1 MKVLIIGAGTGGL
14 ALAHLLK
21 QAGIGIAVYER
32 DLAPNT
38 DTGGYRVGISPAGS
52 RALKA
57 CIPGHLYDL
66 YVATCAR
73 SPRYFNMLTEQ
84 LGDVLNFDIDDA
96 GPNALDGEKNVI
108 RKTLRRVLLRGL
120 EDDVFFGKRLQDY
133 TSNADGSVTARF
145 EDGSLATGDVLV
157 GADGTNSAVR
167 KQRLPE
173 ARLED
178 TGMLSLGGKLPMTV
192 ETKALLS
199 DKMFRGMSLIMA
211 PMGFGAI
218 IHSLEFASS
227 RSDPDF
233 AARWPDFVEALDED
247 SIGWGIWGARQ
258 NFPRDTTGL
267 GGEQLRDLGLELTRD
282 WHPHMRALIRMTEPS
297 TIHDVKMR
305 TSVPL
310 KPWTSSNV
318 TLLGDAVHTMTPG
331 RGAGANTALRDAALL
346 GRMLVEAD
354 RGRKPLVEAI
364 HAYEVEMLRYSTEA
378 VQESKRQ
385 LDASGLTHR
394 PIVGRLQLAVT
405 RGVMRIINAVPALK
419 QRAFQQM
426 MRVRGEN

>member
-21 QAGIGIAVYER
+21 QAGVCIAVYER
-32 DLAPNT
+32 DFAPST
-38 DTGGYRVGISPAGS
+38 DSGGYRVGISPAGS

-57 CIPGHLYDL
+57 CVPGELYDL

-84 LGDVLNFDIDDA
+84 LGEVLSFDIDDA
-96 GPNALDGEKNVI
+96 GPNTLDGEKNVI

-120 EDDVFFGKRLQDY
+120 EDDVFFGKTLQSY
-133 TSNADGSVTARF
+133 TNSADGSVIACF
-145 EDGSLATGDVLV
+145 QDGSLATGDVLV
-157 GADGTNSAVR
+157 GADGTNSTVR

-178 TGMLSLGGKLPMTV
+178 TGIVSLGGKIPMTV
-192 ETKALLS
+192 ATKALLS
-199 DKMFRGMSLIMA
+199 DKMFQGMSLIMA

-218 IHSLEFASS
+218 IHSLEFAGT

-233 AARWPDFVEALDED
+233 VARWPDFVEALDED
-247 SIGWGIWGARQ
+247 SVGWGVWGARQ
-258 NFPRDTTGL
+258 NWPRDPTGL
-267 GGEQLRDLGLELTRD
+267 SGEQLRELGLKLTRD
-282 WHPHMRALIRMTEPS
+282 WHPHLHALIQMTEPS
-297 TIHDVKMR
+297 TIHDIRMR
-305 TSVPL
+305 TAVPL
-310 KPWTSSNV
+310 TPWASSNV

-346 GRMLVEAD
+346 GRMLVEANQ
-354 RGRKPLVEAI
+354 GRKPLVEAI

-378 VQESKRQ
+378 IRESKKQ
-385 LDASGLTHR
+385 MDARDLVHR

-405 RGVMRIINAVPALK
+405 RGVMRIINAIPALK